1 MTAIAADGYGVI
13 YLTPNQLVDFSVGEA
28 TVAFD
33 VSTLRLSHRD
43 WIDLWITPYA
53 DNLQLPAENWLAD
66 PDGEPRNAIRVRMD
80 DFNGGTVFKA
90 WVIRDFQG
98 QAVDDNWWTSYES
111 LLTPSAVRRD
121 TFERHPGRT
130 HLKFGMPSPGDDV
143 VARGKLPRQD

>member
-53 DNLQLPAENWLAD
+53 DILQPPPKTGYPTL
-66 PDGEPRNAIRVRMD
+66 
-80 DFNGGTVFKA
+80 TV
-90 WVIRDFQG
+90 
-98 QAVDDNWWTSYES
+98 S
-111 LLTPSAVRRD
+111 
-121 TFERHPGRT
+121 H
-130 HLKFGMPSPGDDV
+130 GMPFAFVWTTSTVELCSRPGSS
-143 VARGKLPRQD
+143 AIFRAKRLMTTGGRATRAC